1 MKHMSVEL
9 CSSIFAISPDVPL
22 SVPTFALQPLT
33 LEICR
38 LTFQVMQLLDG
49 SLTRTTSDIVLYC
62 EVSCLSTRNDHDY
75 FLCFTQ
81 VQNLQ
86 MDHKVQEMITVCS
99 LVTLVGIVNQLF
111 GVKLFIIGSVALVT
125 SFIAL
130 CIYQKTGCKI
140 NFQFT

>member
-9 CSSIFAISPDVPL
+9 CSNIFAISPHVPL

-38 LTFQVMQLLDG
+38 LMFQVMWLLDD
-49 SLTRTTSDIVLYC
+49 SLTRTTSDIARYC
-62 EVSCLSTRNDHDY
+62 EASCVSTCNDHDY
-75 FLCFTQ
+75 FLCFKQ

-99 LVTLVGIVNQLF
+99 LATLVGIVNQLF
-111 GVKLFIIGSVALVT
+111 GVTLFIIGSVALVT
-125 SFIAL
+125 SFIAV

-140 NFQFT
+140 NFYIT